1 MTDPAYRETNLLCF
15 GDSNTWGYAPLTG
28 ERYAWRERWTGRL
41 QIALGNAYRI
51 IEEGLNG
58 RTTVW
63 DEPFRPGRNGSQVLE
78 ILLASH
84 KPVDW
89 LLLMLGTNDLK
100 RLYRTTA
107 GDVALGM
114 ARLIDMA
121 RRGQNGPGGGE
132 PRILVMAPPP
142 MGRLS
147 ERMERNFNSESI
159 AESRDLAGHFRQV
172 ALELDCEFLDAG
184 QFAAMAP
191 DGDGIHLGPE
201 GHAAIAERLAEFFRD
216 VRTTAPA

>member
-1 MTDPAYRETNLLCF
+1 MTDPASPETTLLCF

-41 QIALGNAYRI
+41 QTALGTGYRV

-100 RLYRTTA
+100 RLYHATA
-107 GDVALGM
+107 ADAALGM
-114 ARLIDMA
+114 ARLIELA
-121 RRGQNGPGGGE
+121 RRGQTGPGGGE
-132 PRILVMAPPP
+132 PRILVISPPP
-142 MGRLS
+142 MGELS
-147 ERMERNFNSESI
+147 ERMGRNFSPESV
-159 AESRDLAGHFRQV
+159 AESHSLANQLQQV
-172 ALELDCEFLDAG
+172 AQELGCEFLDAG
-184 QFAAMAP
+184 QVATMAP

-201 GHAAIAERLAEFFRD
+201 GHAAIARRLVEFFQA
-216 VRTTAPA
+216 VPASPPE

>member
-1 MTDPAYRETNLLCF
+1 MTDPAYRETTLLCF

-28 ERYAWRERWTGRL
+28 SRHAWRERWTGRL
-41 QIALGNAYRI
+41 QMALGNDYRI

-63 DEPFRPGRNGSQVLE
+63 DEPFRTGRNGSQVLE

-114 ARLIDMA
+114 ARLIELA

-132 PRILVMAPPP
+132 PRILVIAPPP

-147 ERMERNFNSESI
+147 ERMERNFSPESI
-159 AESRDLAGHFRQV
+159 AESRELAGHFRQV
-172 ALELDCEFLDAG
+172 AVELGCEFLDAG
-184 QFAAMAP
+184 QVAVMAP

-201 GHAAIAERLAEFFRD
+201 GHATLARRLTEYFQSPRAS
-216 VRTTAPA
+216 APA

>member
-1 MTDPAYRETNLLCF
+1 MTDLASPETTLLCF

-28 ERYAWRERWTGRL
+28 DRYAWRARWTGRL
-41 QIALGNAYRI
+41 QMALGAGYRV

-100 RLYRTTA
+100 RIYHATA
-107 GDVALGM
+107 ADAALGM
-114 ARLIDMA
+114 ARLIELA
-121 RRGQNGPGGGE
+121 RRGQTGPAGGE
-132 PRILVMAPPP
+132 PRILVISPPP
-142 MGRLS
+142 MGVLS
-147 ERMERNFNSESI
+147 ERMGRNFSPASVE
-159 AESRDLAGHFRQV
+159 ESRALANQLQQV
-172 ALELDCEFLDAG
+172 AQELDCEFLDAG
-184 QFAAMAP
+184 QVAAMAA
-191 DGDGIHLGPE
+191 DGDGIHLEPE
-201 GHAAIAERLAEFFRD
+201 GHAAIARRLAEFFEA
-216 VRTTAPA
+216 VPASAPA